1 MNIDWNKAT
10 ERALARVRYTPEL
23 RELSDWEQDMEI
35 DIWAIYHALAVEGPL
50 REHGAE
56 LLTRLS
62 RIENAAYMIGRAQ
75 GQKEALPW

>member
-1 MNIDWNKAT
+1 MNIDWDKAT
-10 ERALARVRYTPEL
+10 GHALDRIRQTPSL
-23 RELSDWEQDMEI
+23 REMSDWEQQMEV

-62 RIENAAYMIGRAQ
+62 RIENAAYMIGHKQ
-75 GQKEALPW
+75 GQEDALPW